1 LNNNRGRT
9 AGHGRRLD
17 TADVKVFDEV
27 ASHRDTMRLTHYDE
41 RVIDQLAAYTQLTG
55 ADTVVDVGTGTGV
68 PRRLLCREAGPG
80 PALLSSSEAI
90 VGYRLRCRGVR
101 RSRGRFADGGL
112 DVAHGNDA
120 RDQGSLLPVA
130 TARHLGARVSEC
142 ICA

>member
-55 ADTVVDVGTGTGV
+55 AETVVDVGTGTGV
-68 PRRLLCREAGPG
+68 PRRLLCREAGARPCA
-80 PALLSSSEAI
+80 PPHRPKRLWAT
-90 VGYRLRCRGVR
+90 GYVVVACAGRAGV
-101 RSRGRFADGGL
+101 
-112 DVAHGNDA
+112 
-120 RDQGSLLPVA
+120 SL
-130 TARHLGARVSEC
+130 TAVWM
-142 ICA
+142 